1 MPVNSFRH
9 RHAVLSALAVLI
21 TAAGCSSADDS
32 ASAAVPSPDAK
43 VTKLCQNLDKALP
56 AKVDGE
62 SRDDPEPASELTA
75 GWGGVAIILRCGVE
89 RPPKMADP
97 KVANGQDAD
106 AVPGGVEGVDWLMER
121 QGDDAYRFTTA
132 NREAYVEVRVTGGR
146 DSTGVLIDLAPA
158 VRKAIPEGI
167 AF

>member
-43 VTKLCQNLDKALP
+43 VTKLCQNLDKVLP